1 MWHHI
6 NLLSLSVCLLLS
18 CLLSLPLPQTYVG
31 LCAQRHTHIASAIQ
45 IHISIYH
52 TYKLISQVSTE
63 PKVTCCRGAW
73 IHQGCEKVISCPPS
87 FLLQGLSHD
96 VDEQRRCRG
105 EGGGRVRRNKQIYLP
120 VPLSDY
126 FAPAF
131 CSRPYETQMSS
142 EARASYRVLSIT
154 TLCAPEA
161 LTPDYWLQHKG
172 CLCRQARCLRRFDSQ
187 GSLFFFSKEELHL
200 AADAQEIAQER
211 ILSVDG

>member
-6 NLLSLSVCLLLS
+6 NPLSLSVCLLLS
-18 CLLSLPLPQTYVG
+18 CLLSLPLPQTYMG
-31 LCAQRHTHIASAIQ
+31 LCAQTHTHTHIASAIQ

-120 VPLSDY
+120 APLSDY

-187 GSLFFFSKEELHL
+187 GSFFFLKRNFIWQLMHRRLHRSGFW
-200 AADAQEIAQER
+200 A
-211 ILSVDG
+211 